1 MMFHDSMAIAQEKM
15 TKVCMFLEHHVLP
28 PTPLNFQV
36 VYTYISKIHFALN
49 NAIDDAIDANQN
61 IDELFIEQLYFEY
74 LNQGHKTEVAM
85 IENVNGVINSLS
97 RNAQQTEKKLN
108 DFAGHIND
116 CLHSLDE
123 NNIAN
128 SRLALE
134 RLNEQTQ
141 LLLSQQAQFKQ
152 ELSQAKKLHEA
163 TKKQLNTLRK
173 QHVIDPQTGLYKRHY
188 LTKQTQLWLKQD
200 KSISAIA
207 IQIDNLEHF
216 INNFGDA
223 IGEVILNKVAKQ
235 VQKYVS
241 QSGLAGRS
249 AKDQFIVL
257 LANIEP
263 ETAKLIAEKVITG
276 VEKLRFISSKSDLK
290 LPPISLS
297 LGITEQQQGDFNQ
310 LVKSASNAAFKS
322 RASQ

>member
-1 MMFHDSMAIAQEKM
+1 M
-15 TKVCMFLEHHVLP
+15 
-28 PTPLNFQV
+28 
-36 VYTYISKIHFALN
+36 
-49 NAIDDAIDANQN
+49 
-61 IDELFIEQLYFEY
+61 
-74 LNQGHKTEVAM
+74 
-85 IENVNGVINSLS
+85 
-97 RNAQQTEKKLN
+97 
-108 DFAGHIND
+108 
-116 CLHSLDE
+116 
-123 NNIAN
+123 
-128 SRLALE
+128 
-134 RLNEQTQ
+134 
-141 LLLSQQAQFKQ
+141 
-152 ELSQAKKLHEA
+152 
-163 TKKQLNTLRK
+163 
-173 QHVIDPQTGLYKRHY
+173 
-188 LTKQTQLWLKQD
+188 
-200 KSISAIA
+200 
-207 IQIDNLEHF
+207 
-216 INNFGDA
+216 
-223 IGEVILNKVAKQ
+223 ILNKVAKQ